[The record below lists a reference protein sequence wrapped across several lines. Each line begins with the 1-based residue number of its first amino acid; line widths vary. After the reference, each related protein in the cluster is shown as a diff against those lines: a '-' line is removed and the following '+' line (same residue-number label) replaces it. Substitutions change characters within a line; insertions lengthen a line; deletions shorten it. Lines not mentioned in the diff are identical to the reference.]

1 MRFDDAAGTVLANRC
16 FLYRYLWRAFAAEPD
31 DAQFHPTALY
41 EERSNRRSLITE
53 AMRGEGAR
61 LQDAI
66 AEAVASGPDGLCS
79 AYTKL
84 FIGPAKLPAPPWESV
99 YATGEPLLFQ
109 ESTLAVRDAYRRAGY
124 AAAGSP
130 HEADDHLAV
139 ELDFMATLAADA
151 SAAFEAGDEERCA
164 DLLAVQRDFLREH
177 LLTWVGAFAERLA
190 GSAGDGAFYPRF
202 AELAALVCARDADV
216 LEELAASA

>member
-1 MRFDDAAGTVLANRC
+1 M
-16 FLYRYLWRAFAAEPD
+16 
-31 DAQFHPTALY
+31 
-41 EERSNRRSLITE
+41 
-53 AMRGEGAR
+53 
-61 LQDAI
+61 
-66 AEAVASGPDGLCS
+66 
-79 AYTKL
+79 
-84 FIGPAKLPAPPWESV
+84 

-124 AAAGSP
+124 AAAGYP

-151 SAAFEAGDEERCA
+151 SAAFGAGDEERCA
-164 DLLAVQRDFLREH
+164 NLLAVQRDFLREH
-177 LLTWVGAFAERLA
+177 LLTWVAAFAERLA

>member
-31 DAQFHPTALY
+31 DALLGIVADAHTREECAL
-41 EERSNRRSLITE
+41 LDGQG
-53 AMRGEGAR
+53 GEGAR

-109 ESTLAVRDAYRRAGY
+109 ESTLAVRDAYRL
-124 AAAGSP
+124 SLI
-130 HEADDHLAV
+130 HI
-139 ELDFMATLAADA
+139 
-151 SAAFEAGDEERCA
+151 
-164 DLLAVQRDFLREH
+164 
-177 LLTWVGAFAERLA
+177 
-190 GSAGDGAFYPRF
+190 
-202 AELAALVCARDADV
+202 
-216 LEELAASA
+216 

>member
-31 DAQFHPTALY
+31 DALLDIVADAHTREECAL
-41 EERSNRRSLITE
+41 LDGQG
-53 AMRGEGAR
+53 GEGAR

-124 AAAGSP
+124 AAAGYP